1 MTRLTDIIISMN
13 VMKTLT
19 IRKLNTFIGLWVSG
33 ICAVLAVA
41 SGCQAVLAV
50 CLFALAAGLN
60 VLTVPGCKTG
70 ALDIAPAHA
79 GLVFGLS
86 NTVANIP
93 GFAGP
98 AVVGALLTDYSATS
112 QWYSVFCLG

>member
-1 MTRLTDIIISMN
+1 MTRVTDAIISTKLMQ
-13 VMKTLT
+13 TLT

-33 ICAVLAVA
+33 ACAVLAVA
-41 SGCQAVLAV
+41 AGCCAELAV
-50 CLFALAAGLN
+50 ILFALAAGLN

-70 ALDIAPAHA
+70 ALDIAPQHA
-79 GLVFGLS
+79 GIVFGLS

-98 AVVGALLTDYSATS
+98 AVVGALLTDYSATN
-112 QWYSVFCLG
+112 QWYHVFCLG